1 MDISK
6 TISNVLNTFNTGYH
20 QTNPIGKILDALEE
34 KGIKAE
40 SEFPVP
46 HVDRGVTEKIN
57 LVVENHPNKILV
69 NLYRMDSGTYEVNAY
84 EAILLSKKPRS
95 KMKP

>member
-6 TISNVLNTFNTGYH
+6 TITDVLKDFNKEYH
-20 QTNPIGKILDALEE
+20 QTNPIGKILDALEA

-57 LVVENHPNKILV
+57 LIVDNHPNKVLV

-84 EAILLSKKPRS
+84 EAVLLSKKPRS